1 MKMNI
6 FERLNVWSSDPCSQV
21 ILIVGFI
28 HTGVRWK
35 NMSEAIFLLRSAKH
49 LKIIFIIKHILTA
62 IEMLQAGFELRFYTF
77 CME

>member
-1 MKMNI
+1 
-6 FERLNVWSSDPCSQV
+6 
-21 ILIVGFI
+21 
-28 HTGVRWK
+28 
-35 NMSEAIFLLRSAKH
+35 MSEAIFLLRSAKH